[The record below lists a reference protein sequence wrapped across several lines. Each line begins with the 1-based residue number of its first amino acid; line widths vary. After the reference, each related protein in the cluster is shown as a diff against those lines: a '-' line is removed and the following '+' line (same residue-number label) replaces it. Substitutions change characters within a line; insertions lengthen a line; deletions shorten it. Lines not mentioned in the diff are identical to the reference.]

1 MLSDPLRW
9 SLPLGR
15 VFGINIRVHLLFPLV
30 ALGMILRAWVQKIP
44 DNQPHFEGEWKDMA
58 MVIALL
64 FFSVLLH
71 EFGHCFAARRVD
83 GEASDVLLWPLGGLA
98 YVELPHNP
106 RAHFLTAAAGP
117 LVNIGLCVV
126 CAAILFSGALGEV
139 YWPPLYPFGYPG
151 RIDGDGTIQMHV
163 WGSLFGGMNNVPNQG
178 LGTVA
183 IVVGRLFWVNWFLAL
198 VNLVLVGYPMDSGRM
213 LQAALW
219 RFFGYRTATLVAVFV
234 GFVVM
239 FIVLLYAVIVG
250 EVLAFGLAIFIYV
263 ACKQEWI
270 VLETGGEEGVFG
282 YDFSQGYTSLE
293 RDEPVTA
300 APQPKRKLNWWQRWQ
315 QRRNARKMQR
325 EQEDRAAEER
335 RMDELLEK
343 VQREG
348 MNALSDE
355 EKRFLKRVSDR
366 YRNRQ

>member
-30 ALGMILRAWVQKIP
+30 ALGMILRPVMQKIP
-44 DNQPHFEGEWKDMA
+44 PGEVHFEGEWKDMA
-58 MVIALL
+58 MVVALL

-83 GEASDVLLWPLGGLA
+83 GEASDILLWPLGCLA

-126 CAAILFSGALGEV
+126 CAAVLLSGVLDNHHC
-139 YWPPLYPFGYPG
+139 WPPLNPLGYPG
-151 RIDGDGTIQMHV
+151 RCHDNGMV
-163 WGSLFGGMNNVPNQG
+163 KFFEWGGSTWEAQNEG

-183 IVVGRLFWVNWFLAL
+183 IVLGRLFWVNWFLAL

-213 LQAALW
+213 LQATLW

-250 EVLAFGLAIFIYV
+250 EVLAFGLALFIYV

-300 APQPKRKLNWWQRWQ
+300 APQPKRRLNWWQRWQ